1 MHKIASLHGDGDG
14 SFAKKEIRIG
24 KIRTYIHTNSER
36 NGFGGNLLI
45 NPVVGYA

>member
-24 KIRTYIHTNSER
+24 KIRTYIHTYIQIARGTDSVE
-36 NGFGGNLLI
+36 I
-45 NPVVGYA
+45 C